1 MMALSQRSQG
11 TRSRLLLKM
20 ERQSCVGKMRNCKLV
35 RPKEA
40 NNEGAGKEASATR
53 VISQPQMLDKSKE
66 AESLWDDIQKGWSDY
81 LEEKTLPILSKTP
94 THEEPEKW
102 DFLQVRWIFF
112 CKGTLVILSE

>member
-1 MMALSQRSQG
+1 M
-11 TRSRLLLKM
+11 LKM
-20 ERQSCVGKMRNCKLV
+20 ERQSCVGNMRNCKLV

-81 LEEKTLPILSKTP
+81 LEEKSLPILSKVQEYSPDLLIQWSSNELLETCLRQRM
-94 THEEPEKW
+94 HSEP
-102 DFLQVRWIFF
+102 QH
-112 CKGTLVILSE
+112 T